1 MWHTGAH
8 FTGNPVYQ
16 DLRDIRV
23 VFCLWFSSIGLTVI
37 NAKTIPLDFWKD
49 PQSDV
54 ILVYGE
60 WECSVYF
67 RCWSS
72 AGEPADY
79 IGHLSFKG
87 AQAIRSFPRE
97 FLPYQVN
104 QHGRSEILQ
113 VEDSDLAR
121 DYVDYRKRH
130 YPQHPI
136 QETKHYVV
144 YGHDIYHEILAISF
158 TAARIPKTEI
168 TDARLLSLVA
178 AE

>member
-1 MWHTGAH
+1 MIT
-8 FTGNPVYQ
+8 
-16 DLRDIRV
+16 
-23 VFCLWFSSIGLTVI
+23 
-37 NAKTIPLDFWKD
+37 AKTIPLDFWKD

-60 WECSVYF
+60 ECSVYF

-72 AGEPADY
+72 AEEPADY

-87 AQAIRSFPRE
+87 AQAVRSFPRE

-121 DYVDYRKRH
+121 DYVDY
-130 YPQHPI
+130 
-136 QETKHYVV
+136 VV

-158 TAARIPKTEI
+158 TAVRIPKTEI
-168 TDARLLSLVA
+168 TDARLLSLIA